1 MSTITQVGS
10 YAKYLGLVR
19 NLTAGQQ
26 KVDDL
31 SQQLTTGKKSVDLN
45 AYGAE
50 TQKLLELRAE
60 LVKRDNYVQQIDT
73 ALPRVKAS
81 SVVLDQLEKMAS
93 DWQSNNLMPFQPG
106 PPSITSPFNAKPD
119 AMSVTVDPD
128 KSKFTQ
134 NARYTVTAVPSQ
146 NGENGTFDITVSDG
160 LGGTSTRSL
169 NLKTVPPN
177 DGGGYNFAITGG
189 PGEGAVLNL
198 NFDKLQAASSSSF
211 TVTWPQADQT
221 RERVEGALRDIQQML
236 NERFGDRYLFAG
248 SRYSTE
254 PVGDLLAQKQTSK
267 VTFNGPMT
275 EKDDYYELKV
285 GGHIISCTNNGNSL
299 DVFIDGQIPQSPTP
313 PSYTIPSGVANTVN
327 VASAIAQTMA
337 SAIQLGSLNL
347 PMIVSQANGIITM
360 VGNEPGKPF
369 DVTAR
374 VQNRT
379 TIENSLDT
387 PQTTQNATLPDPLLP
402 PPLDVGLPQI
412 DSFSLHGVDVDI
424 GDTFEFTVA
433 VGDPDDPYNQKHYNE
448 NPHEP
453 RDLPPYQEYTV
464 RYTVSEQDYNGG
476 VTDVTQ
482 VAAKLREQ
490 FGKLDPAPPIAIGGV
505 GPAIELTSNTPLDP
519 NHPTRQQLFSTSA
532 KAINGSIDNTVSVAT
547 LPSEAFP
554 ITDVPYVNPPD
565 LPFYDTEY
573 LTKRQNAKAFD
584 KAAVTADDGLSL
596 TYGVTSDDRAFQKLI
611 TAFRMAHVAASN
623 PGKYEEY
630 ISKSRELMA
639 QAKDEVRSVHAKVA
653 SDLSTL
659 EQKSSA
665 HKDAMATVTERVAK
679 IEGIDETEVA
689 ARLRASMNAL
699 EAAYTVAG
707 QTQKLS
713 LLNYIA

>member
-60 LVKRDNYVQQIDT
+60 LVKRDSYVQQIDT

-81 SVVLDQLEKMAS
+81 SVVLDQLEKMAT

-128 KSKFTQ
+128 KSKLTQ

-285 GGHIISCTNNGNSL
+285 GGHIISCMNNGSSL

-313 PSYTIPSGVANTVN
+313 PSYTIPSGVASTVN

-379 TIENSLDT
+379 TIENTVDT
-387 PQTTQNATLPDPLLP
+387 PATTQNATLPDPLLP
-402 PPLDVGLPQI
+402 PPLDAGLPQI
-412 DSFSLHGVDVDI
+412 DSFSLNGVDVDI

-532 KAINGSIDNTVSVAT
+532 KAINGSIDNTVTVAT
-547 LPSEAFP
+547 LPSEAYP